1 MSAEYEEFKKIM
13 YDAMIK
19 DWSNANIKLY
29 FPIYEWNVKLIMQ
42 RDPTVTVERIM
53 EDFRKYPLV
62 KEVFLSWHIY
72 VVPK

>member
-1 MSAEYEEFKKIM
+1 MSKEYEEFKKFF

-19 DWSNANIKLY
+19 DWTSGPLRLSY
-29 FPIYEWNVKLIMQ
+29 PIYDYNVKLIMQ
-42 RDPTVTVERIM
+42 KDPTVTVERIM

-72 VVPK
+72 IVPK